1 MTPEWIV
8 IHHSFSAD
16 HPDHVNWSAIR
27 RWHTGHN
34 GWRDIGYHFGVE
46 LINGHP
52 EILVGRM
59 LNETGA
65 HCTNAGMNR
74 KSLGI
79 CVVGNFDAEVPSDD
93 ILDTLRRFILGII
106 SVLDIPNDQI
116 IGHRDAGLMDGFD
129 WRRGEFKTCPGR
141 LFPLDEFKRS
151 LI

>member
-27 RWHTGHN
+27 RWHVEYN
-34 GWRDIGYHFGVE
+34 GWRDVGYHFGVE

-79 CVVGNFDAEVPSDD
+79 CVVGDFDTKAPSDD
-93 ILDTLRRFILGII
+93 LLNALRKFTHGLLT
-106 SVLDIPNDQI
+106 VLDIDPERV

-129 WRRGEFKTCPGR
+129 WRRGEFKTCPGQM
-141 LFPLDEFKRS
+141 FPLDEFKRS